1 MTLPTPGTRVIEEI
15 DSQIEPPY
23 HLILLDDDDHTYQ
36 YVVTMLV
43 SVFGYSPEK
52 GFAIACI
59 VDADGQAILMT
70 GSHDEV
76 EQKQDQI
83 HAFGADPLMP
93 ESKGSMSAVIE
104 PANTPG

>member
-36 YVVTMLV
+36 YVVTMLG
-43 SVFGYSPEK
+43 SVFGYAPEK

-70 GSHDEV
+70 ASLDEV
-76 EQKQDQI
+76 KLKQDQV
-83 HAFGADPLMP
+83 HGFGADPLMP
-93 ESKGSMSAVIE
+93 HSKGSMSAVIE